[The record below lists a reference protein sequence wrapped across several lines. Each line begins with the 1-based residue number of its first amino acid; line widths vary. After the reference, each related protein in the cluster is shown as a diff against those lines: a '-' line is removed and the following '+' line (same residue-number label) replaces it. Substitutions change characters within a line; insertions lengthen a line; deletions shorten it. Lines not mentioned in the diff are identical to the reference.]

1 MLAALPIALK
11 LKNKYLPEP
20 KKGRLRNLLAKL
32 SSRPEQVMFFVPIL
46 LLTLMLYLKMRAGM
60 VTVAWGLEGIA
71 VILLAL
77 AVGERIFRISGAA
90 LLVLC
95 FGKIVLIDAWQ
106 LAPRDRYITFIILGA
121 VLLFVHF
128 LYSKYR
134 EVIHQFL

>member
-1 MLAALPIALK
+1 
-11 LKNKYLPEP
+11 
-20 KKGRLRNLLAKL
+20 
-32 SSRPEQVMFFVPIL
+32 MFFVPIL

-95 FGKIVLIDAWQ
+95 FGKIVLIDFWQ
-106 LAPRDRYITFIILGA
+106 LALRDRFITFIILGV

-134 EVIHQFL
+134 EVIHQYL